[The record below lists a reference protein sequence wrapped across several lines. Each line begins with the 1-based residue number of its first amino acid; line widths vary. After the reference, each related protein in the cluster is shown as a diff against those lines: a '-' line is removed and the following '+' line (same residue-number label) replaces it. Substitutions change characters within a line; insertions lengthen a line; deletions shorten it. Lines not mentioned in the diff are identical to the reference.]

1 MISLVTDDYCKS
13 NQIGYYVIM
22 LSMML
27 LCAAMMAASWAY
39 ASMWKS
45 GEIGPG
51 RMSTKYKIILVLYL
65 AVALFIIY
73 AGGLIVFLIYALFAA
88 VGAAIGWMTTKEGSY
103 EDTDGIMND
112 DGKSLFRVPV
122 RLQSQVS
129 ASDTIENYELKSAD
143 EHNGNNDNIL
153 NDNESIESTANT
165 DSDVIV
171 DNDVKSEQED
181 APETSPDDKQD
192 ELIDDNSKPVN
203 DDTDSQNAESN
214 ENNEIKPVWT
224 GSDDADSHA
233 IIDFNENN
241 DSNGKE

>member
-1 MISLVTDDYCKS
+1 MTDDYCKS

-22 LSMML
+22 LSIIL

-45 GEIGPG
+45 GEIEPG

-73 AGGLIVFLIYALFAA
+73 AGGLIIFLIYALFAA
-88 VGAAIGWMTTKEGSY
+88 IGAAIGWMTTKEGSY
-103 EDTDGIMND
+103 KDYD
-112 DGKSLFRVPV
+112 DKPLFRVPV
-122 RLQSQVS
+122 RLQSQAS
-129 ASDTIENYELKSAD
+129 AYDTIENYELKSAD

-181 APETSPDDKQD
+181 EPETSPDYKQD

-214 ENNEIKPVWT
+214 ENNEIKTVWT

-233 IIDFNENN
+233 IIDSSENN

>member
-1 MISLVTDDYCKS
+1 
-13 NQIGYYVIM
+13 M
-22 LSMML
+22 LSMVL

-45 GEIGPG
+45 GEIGSG

-88 VGAAIGWMTTKEGSY
+88 IGAAIGWMTTKEGSY
-103 EDTDGIMND
+103 KDADDIMDYD
-112 DGKSLFRVPV
+112 DKPLFRVPV
-122 RLQSQVS
+122 RLQSQAS

-171 DNDVKSEQED
+171 DNDVKSERED
-181 APETSPDDKQD
+181 EPETSPDYKQD

-203 DDTDSQNAESN
+203 DDTDS
-214 ENNEIKPVWT
+214 
-224 GSDDADSHA
+224 
-233 IIDFNENN
+233 
-241 DSNGKE
+241 

>member
-1 MISLVTDDYCKS
+1 
-13 NQIGYYVIM
+13 
-22 LSMML
+22 MML

-73 AGGLIVFLIYALFAA
+73 AGGLIIFLIYALFAA

-112 DGKSLFRVPV
+112 DGKSLFRVPA
-122 RLQSQVS
+122 RLQSQAS

-143 EHNGNNDNIL
+143 EHNGNNNDNIL

-181 APETSPDDKQD
+181 EPETSPDYKQD

-214 ENNEIKPVWT
+214 ENNEIKTVWT

-233 IIDFNENN
+233 IIDSSENN

>member
-1 MISLVTDDYCKS
+1 
-13 NQIGYYVIM
+13 M
-22 LSMML
+22 LSIVL

-51 RMSTKYKIILVLYL
+51 RMSTKYKIILVLYF
-65 AVALFIIY
+65 AVALFIVY

-88 VGAAIGWMTTKEGSY
+88 GGAAIGWMTTKEGSY
-103 EDTDGIMND
+103 EDPDGIID
-112 DGKSLFRVPV
+112 DDKPLFRVPV
-122 RLQSQVS
+122 RLQSQAS

-143 EHNGNNDNIL
+143 EHDGNNDNIL

-181 APETSPDDKQD
+181 EPETSPDDKQD

-203 DDTDSQNAESN
+203 YDTDSQNAESN
-214 ENNEIKPVWT
+214 ESNEIKTVWT

-233 IIDFNENN
+233 IIDSSENN

>member
-112 DGKSLFRVPV
+112 DDKSSFRVPV
-122 RLQSQVS
+122 RLQSQAS

-143 EHNGNNDNIL
+143 EHNGN
-153 NDNESIESTANT
+153 T
-165 DSDVIV
+165 DSYVIV

-181 APETSPDDKQD
+181 EPETSPDDKQD

-214 ENNEIKPVWT
+214 ENNEIKTVWA
-224 GSDDADSHA
+224 GSDDADSHT
-233 IIDFNENN
+233 IIDSSENN

>member
-1 MISLVTDDYCKS
+1 
-13 NQIGYYVIM
+13 M
-22 LSMML
+22 LSIVL

-51 RMSTKYKIILVLYL
+51 RMSTKYKIILVLYF

-88 VGAAIGWMTTKEGSY
+88 GGAAIGWMTTKEGSY
-103 EDTDGIMND
+103 ENPDDIMD
-112 DGKSLFRVPV
+112 YDKPLFRVPV
-122 RLQSQVS
+122 RLQSQAS
-129 ASDTIENYELKSAD
+129 ASYTIENYELKSVN
-143 EHNGNNDNIL
+143 EHDGNNDNIL

-171 DNDVKSEQED
+171 DNDVKPEQED
-181 APETSPDDKQD
+181 EPETSPDDKQD

-203 DDTDSQNAESN
+203 DDMDSQDDESN
-214 ENNEIKPVWT
+214 ENIELKPVWT
-224 GSDDADSHA
+224 GTDDADSHA
-233 IIDFNENN
+233 IIDSNENN

>member
-1 MISLVTDDYCKS
+1 MISLMTDDYCKS

-73 AGGLIVFLIYALFAA
+73 AGGLIIFLIYALFAA

-112 DGKSLFRVPV
+112 DGKSLFRVPA
-122 RLQSQVS
+122 RLQSQAS
-129 ASDTIENYELKSAD
+129 ASDTIENYELK
-143 EHNGNNDNIL
+143 
-153 NDNESIESTANT
+153 STANT

-181 APETSPDDKQD
+181 EPETSPDYKQD

-214 ENNEIKPVWT
+214 ENNEIKTVWT

-233 IIDFNENN
+233 IIDSSENN

>member
-1 MISLVTDDYCKS
+1 
-13 NQIGYYVIM
+13 
-22 LSMML
+22 
-27 LCAAMMAASWAY
+27 MMAASWAY

-51 RMSTKYKIILVLYL
+51 RMSTKYKIILVLYF
-65 AVALFIIY
+65 AVALFIVY

-88 VGAAIGWMTTKEGSY
+88 GGVAIGWMTTKEGSY
-103 EDTDGIMND
+103 EYPDGIID
-112 DGKSLFRVPV
+112 DDKPLFRVPV
-122 RLQSQVS
+122 RLQSQAS
-129 ASDTIENYELKSAD
+129 ASDAIENYELKSAD
-143 EHNGNNDNIL
+143 EHDGNNDNIL

-181 APETSPDDKQD
+181 EPETSPDDKQD

-214 ENNEIKPVWT
+214 ENNEIKTVWT

-233 IIDFNENN
+233 IIDSSENN

>member
-1 MISLVTDDYCKS
+1 MISLMTDDYCKS
-13 NQIGYYVIM
+13 NQIGYYAIM

-45 GEIGPG
+45 GEIGSD

-103 EDTDGIMND
+103 KDADGIMND
-112 DGKSLFRVPV
+112 DDKSLFRVPV
-122 RLQSQVS
+122 RLQSQAS

-153 NDNESIESTANT
+153 NDNESIELTANT

-171 DNDVKSEQED
+171 DNDVR
-181 APETSPDDKQD
+181 A
-192 ELIDDNSKPVN
+192 
-203 DDTDSQNAESN
+203 
-214 ENNEIKPVWT
+214 
-224 GSDDADSHA
+224 GR
-233 IIDFNENN
+233 
-241 DSNGKE
+241 

>member
-1 MISLVTDDYCKS
+1 
-13 NQIGYYVIM
+13 M
-22 LSMML
+22 LSMVL

-45 GEIGPG
+45 GEIGSG

-103 EDTDGIMND
+103 ENPDDIMDYD
-112 DGKSLFRVPV
+112 DKTLFRVPV
-122 RLQSQVS
+122 RLQSQAS
-129 ASDTIENYELKSAD
+129 AADPIENYELKSAVEHNDNNESSKND
-143 EHNGNNDNIL
+143 EHVD
-153 NDNESIESTANT
+153 STDNT
-165 DSDVIV
+165 DMDSHA
-171 DNDVKSEQED
+171 DNDDAQSEQED
-181 APETSPDDKQD
+181 KYETGSDALTDDVEQ
-192 ELIDDNSKPVN
+192 VN
-203 DDTDSQNAESN
+203 ESTESQNAESN

-224 GSDDADSHA
+224 GIDNADSHA
-233 IIDFNENN
+233 IIDSSENN

>member
-1 MISLVTDDYCKS
+1 
-13 NQIGYYVIM
+13 
-22 LSMML
+22 
-27 LCAAMMAASWAY
+27 
-39 ASMWKS
+39 
-45 GEIGPG
+45 
-51 RMSTKYKIILVLYL
+51 MSTKYKIILVLYF

-88 VGAAIGWMTTKEGSY
+88 VGVAIGWMTTKEGSY
-103 EDTDGIMND
+103 ENPDDIMD
-112 DGKSLFRVPV
+112 YDKPLFRVPV
-122 RLQSQVS
+122 RLQSQAS

-143 EHNGNNDNIL
+143 EHDGNNDNIL

-181 APETSPDDKQD
+181 EPETSPDDKQD

-214 ENNEIKPVWT
+214 ENNEIKTVWT

-233 IIDFNENN
+233 IIDSSENN

>member
-1 MISLVTDDYCKS
+1 
-13 NQIGYYVIM
+13 M
-22 LSMML
+22 LSIVL

-51 RMSTKYKIILVLYL
+51 RMSTKYKIILVLYF
-65 AVALFIIY
+65 AVALFIVY

-88 VGAAIGWMTTKEGSY
+88 GGVAIGWMTTKEGSY
-103 EDTDGIMND
+103 EYPDGIID
-112 DGKSLFRVPV
+112 DDKPLFRVPV
-122 RLQSQVS
+122 RLQSQAS
-129 ASDTIENYELKSAD
+129 ASDAIENYELKSAD
-143 EHNGNNDNIL
+143 EHDGNNDNIL

-181 APETSPDDKQD
+181 EPETSPDDKQD

-214 ENNEIKPVWT
+214 ENNEIKTVWT

-233 IIDFNENN
+233 IIDSSENN